1 MSQKNKQQLLQSKEK
16 LEQDKVKFETVK
28 ANQPEKWTA
37 QMQVKLDEVIG
48 EIADIDEEI
57 KALYTEEEKA
67 ESTYVPEKG
76 TEKMVHVMIS
86 RGRRFNPQTGKE
98 ESKPYKQYFTHGE
111 FLLFEKNAALL
122 GYVIMKVLHDPYGI
136 ASETV
141 VTK

>member
-1 MSQKNKQQLLQSKEK
+1 M
-16 LEQDKVKFETVK
+16 KFETVK

-48 EIADIDEEI
+48 EIADIDEEL
-57 KALYTEEEKA
+57 KAFYAEEEKA
-67 ESTYVPEKG
+67 EPTYVPEKG

-111 FLLFEKNAALL
+111 FLLFKKNAALL

-136 ASETV
+136 AGDTV

>member
-1 MSQKNKQQLLQSKEK
+1 
-16 LEQDKVKFETVK
+16 
-28 ANQPEKWTA
+28 
-37 QMQVKLDEVIG
+37 MQVKLDEVIG
-48 EIADIDEEI
+48 EIADIDEEL
-57 KALYTEEEKA
+57 KAFYAEEEKA
-67 ESTYVPEKG
+67 EPTYVPEKG

-98 ESKPYKQYFTHGE
+98 ESKPYMQYFTHGE
-111 FLLFEKNAALL
+111 FLLFKKNAALL